1 MKNFPFAN
9 KDPSE
14 LYNKQLLSINNPNK
28 EMSKRFKCF
37 QSLYKQQEHSP
48 KALAEFFN
56 GYNYV
61 IFDILYFSIIRQGKI
76 F

>member
-14 LYNKQLLSINNPNK
+14 VYNKQMASMNNPSK
-28 EMSKRFKCF
+28 DISKRLKCF

-48 KALAEFFN
+48 KALSDFFN
-56 GYNYV
+56 GYSYV
-61 IFDILYFSIIRQGKI
+61 IFDILYFSIIR
-76 F
+76 